1 MTDSHKQIAHIRP
14 EGLSADGAP
23 TAPIRRRLGAA
34 FGAAALVLLVGIVS
48 LVAIWQLVT
57 AFGGVSRST
66 HITTELRRV
75 VGSFYDAESGLRG
88 YLLTS
93 DDRLITQYRLA
104 VESTRADLD
113 HVLEDLADNS
123 RNAADARELRQW
135 AERKFAAMD
144 SLLSVAASAGHD
156 SAATALRSGLGQGQ
170 MDSVRAVIRR
180 LQAAERE
187 DLAAA
192 ADERDR
198 NTRITLLIVGGGSL
212 LAFLLLVAVLMAVR
226 RGTMHEARLQRD
238 LVEHTQRLDAQA
250 TELELQN
257 EQLQDQAVALEE
269 QSSEL
274 EAQQTEL
281 EAANDELMNANV
293 EAESSRERLG
303 LLLDSAESGMYGI
316 DEHGRCT
323 FINPAAARMLGY
335 EQQELVGEQIHDR
348 VHYAHPD
355 GSPYPFDQCP
365 IRKALI
371 TGSRVRRDDEVYWRK
386 DGTRLSVDY
395 TAAPMLG
402 DRKVRGAVVS
412 FLDITDRKRES
423 EIRTFLADATEALNS
438 SLDYHSTLRTVATL
452 AVPRLGDWC
461 AVDMLENGK
470 LERLAVVHRD
480 PEKLNMVLELTR
492 KRPPRLDAPMG
503 SGKVIYTGRPEL
515 LAEIP
520 EEVLVASAEGDVQLI
535 QAIQKLDLRSLLGV
549 PLLSQGKA
557 IGAIICVMA
566 ESGRRFTEQDLQV
579 AEDLASRASLAI
591 ENALLY
597 KEAEVARKAAEAAD
611 ATKSQFLA
619 AMSHEL
625 RTPLNAIA
633 GYAELIAVGVHGPV
647 TDKQREALE
656 RITRSQKTLLSLIN
670 DVLNFSKLQAGFI
683 QVATEEIPM
692 ATILDTLEGWIE
704 PQLRAKQ
711 LRYSYDAC
719 PEDLHVRGDRDKI
732 QQVMLNLLSNAV
744 KFTPSGG
751 EISVTCTF
759 NDDDV
764 QINVRDTGPGIP
776 PDKVDVIFEPFV
788 QVDRGVQ
795 STYQGTGLGLA
806 ISRDLARAMKG
817 NLVVGSSSDR
827 GSEFVFALPR
837 VRPGGDAGSKQE
849 TPGHVES
856 GMSGD
861 AAPGSGAGGI

>member
-1 MTDSHKQIAHIRP
+1 MTGSHKQIANFRP
-14 EGLSADGAP
+14 EGLSTDGAP
-23 TAPIRRRLGAA
+23 TAPIRRKLGAA
-34 FGAAALVLLVGIVS
+34 FGAAALVLLVGLVS
-48 LVAIWQLVT
+48 LVAIQQLVA

-66 HITTELRRV
+66 HVATELRRV
-75 VGSFYDAESGLRG
+75 VGGFHDAESGLRG
-88 YLLTS
+88 YLLTT
-93 DDRLITQYRLA
+93 DDRLLTQYRVA
-104 VESTRADLD
+104 VESTRTNLG
-113 HVLEDLADNS
+113 HLLADVSDDS
-123 RNAADARELRQW
+123 RSAADSRELRVW
-135 AERKFAAMD
+135 AEQKFAAMD
-144 SLLSVAASAGHD
+144 SLLSLAATAGADSAASA
-156 SAATALRSGLGQGQ
+156 LRGGLGQDE
-170 MDSVRAVIRR
+170 MDSVRTVIRR
-180 LQAAERE
+180 LQVAEGA
-187 DLAAA
+187 DLADS

-198 NTRITLLIVGGGSL
+198 NTRLALLVVGGGTL

-226 RGTMHEARLQRD
+226 REIIHEARLQGH
-238 LVEHTQRLDAQA
+238 LVEQTQRLDAQA

-269 QSSEL
+269 QSSKL
-274 EAQQTEL
+274 EEQQTEL

-293 EAESSRERLG
+293 EVESSRERLR

-316 DEHGRCT
+316 DEQGKCT

-335 EQQELVGEQIHDR
+335 EQHGLVGEMIHDR
-348 VHYAHPD
+348 VHYAHAD

-386 DGTRLSVDY
+386 DGSCLSVDY
-395 TAAPMLG
+395 TAAPMLADG
-402 DRKVRGAVVS
+402 KVRGAVVS

-461 AVDMLENGK
+461 AVDMMEDGK

-480 PEKLNMVLELTR
+480 PEKLNMVLALTK

-503 SGKVIYTGRPEL
+503 SGKVIRTGRAEL
-515 LAEIP
+515 IADIP

-549 PLLSQGKA
+549 PLMSQGEA

-597 KEAEVARKAAEAAD
+597 KEAEVARKRAEAAD
-611 ATKSQFLA
+611 STKSQFLA

-647 TDKQREALE
+647 TDKQKEALE

-670 DVLNFSKLQAGFI
+670 DILNFSKLEAGFI
-683 QVATEEIPM
+683 QVAADEISM
-692 ATILDTLEGWIE
+692 ATILDALEGWIE
-704 PQLRAKQ
+704 PQLRSKQ
-711 LRYSYDAC
+711 LRFSYDSC

-744 KFTPSGG
+744 KFTPHGG
-751 EISVTCTF
+751 NISVTCTF
-759 NDDDV
+759 DDSEV
-764 QINVRDTGPGIP
+764 RINVRDTGPGIP

-817 NLVVGSSSDR
+817 NLVVGRSTDS
-827 GSEFVFALPR
+827 GSEFVFSLPR
-837 VRPGGDAGSKQE
+837 IRPAGTDAGGKEPSTAPAKSR
-849 TPGHVES
+849 S
-856 GMSGD
+856 G
-861 AAPGSGAGGI
+861 

>member
-1 MTDSHKQIAHIRP
+1 MTGSHKQIAHVRP
-14 EGLSADGAP
+14 RGLSADGAP
-23 TAPIRRRLGAA
+23 TAPIRRKLGAA
-34 FGAAALVLLVGIVS
+34 FGAAALVLLVGLVS
-48 LVAIWQLVT
+48 LLAIWQLVS

-66 HITTELRRV
+66 HITTELRGI
-75 VGSFYDAESGLRG
+75 VGGLHDAESGLRG
-88 YLLTS
+88 YLLTD
-93 DDRLITQYRLA
+93 DDRLLTQYRLA
-104 VESTRADLD
+104 AENTRSDLE
-113 HVLEDLADNS
+113 HLLADIAGDS
-123 RNAADARELRQW
+123 RNVTDVQALRLR
-135 AERKFAAMD
+135 AEQKFSAMD
-144 SLLSVAASAGHD
+144 SLLTIAATEGRD
-156 SAATALRSGLGQGQ
+156 SAARTLAGGLGQDE
-170 MDSVRAVIRR
+170 MDSLRTVISR
-180 LQAAERE
+180 LQAAEGE
-187 DLAAA
+187 DLEASAA
-192 ADERDR
+192 ERDR
-198 NTRITLLIVGGGSL
+198 NTRIVLLLVGGGSL
-212 LAFLLLVAVLMAVR
+212 LAFLLLVAVLIAVR
-226 RGTMHEARLQRD
+226 REIMHEAGLQAD
-238 LVEHTQRLDAQA
+238 LLEQAQRLDAQA

-281 EAANDELMNANV
+281 EAANDELLHANV
-293 EAESSRERLG
+293 EVESSRERLR
-303 LLLDSAESGMYGI
+303 LLLDSAASGMYGI
-316 DEHGRCT
+316 DEKGRCT

-335 EQQELVGEQIHDR
+335 EQQELVDDQIHDR

-355 GSPYPFDQCP
+355 GSPYPFDNCP

-386 DGTRLSVDY
+386 DGSRLSVDY
-395 TAAPMLG
+395 TAAPMLVEG
-402 DRKVRGAVVS
+402 TVHGAVVS
-412 FLDITDRKRES
+412 FLDITDRKRET

-438 SLDYHSTLRTVATL
+438 SLDYHATLRTVADL

-461 AVDMLENGK
+461 AVDMLQDGK

-503 SGKVIYTGRPEL
+503 SGKVIHTGRPEL
-515 LAEIP
+515 IAEIP

-549 PLLSQGKA
+549 PLISQGKA
-557 IGAIICVMA
+557 IGAIVCVMA

-579 AEDLASRASLAI
+579 AEDLAARASLAI

-597 KEAEVARKAAEAAD
+597 KEAEAARRRAESAD

-647 TDKQREALE
+647 TAKQREALE

-670 DVLNFSKLQAGFI
+670 DILNFSKLQAGFI
-683 QVATEEIPM
+683 QVASEEISM
-692 ATILDTLEGWIE
+692 ATVLDSLEGWIE

-711 LRYSYDAC
+711 LRYSYDPC
-719 PEDLHVRGDRDKI
+719 PEDLHVQGDREKI

-744 KFTPSGG
+744 KFTPEGG
-751 EISVTCTF
+751 EVSVTCTF
-759 NDDDV
+759 DNSV
-764 QINVRDTGPGIP
+764 VRINVRDTGPGIP
-776 PDKVDVIFEPFV
+776 SDKLDVIFEPFV

-806 ISRDLARAMKG
+806 ISRDLARGMKG
-817 NLVVGSSSDR
+817 NLVVGSSTAG
-827 GSEFVFALPR
+827 GSEFVFTLPR
-837 VRPGGDAGSKQE
+837 VPPGRGDGGKEKPGGAK
-849 TPGHVES
+849 
-856 GMSGD
+856 
-861 AAPGSGAGGI
+861 SGAAENSAERGES

>member
-1 MTDSHKQIAHIRP
+1 MTGPHKQIAQIRP
-14 EGLSADGAP
+14 DAATLDAAP
-23 TAPIRRRLGAA
+23 PAPIRRKLGAA

-48 LVAIWQLVT
+48 LLALWQLVS
-57 AFGGVSRST
+57 AFGGVTRST
-66 HITTELRRV
+66 HITTELRQLT
-75 VGSFYDAESGLRG
+75 GSFLDAESGLRG
-88 YLLTS
+88 YLLTG
-93 DDRLITQYRLA
+93 DDRLIRQYRLG
-104 VESTRADLD
+104 VESARADLD
-113 HVLEDLADNS
+113 HVLSDMSGRPGVGN
-123 RNAADARELRQW
+123 DASELRAR
-135 AERKFAAMD
+135 AERKFVAMD
-144 SLLSVAASAGHD
+144 SILALAGTSGSD
-156 SAATALRSGLGQGQ
+156 SAASALRSGLSQDE
-170 MDSVRAVIRR
+170 MDSVRAVVSR
-180 LQAAERE
+180 LQAAEGGH
-187 DLAAA
+187 LAESAR
-192 ADERDR
+192 ERDR
-198 NTRITLLIVGGGSL
+198 NTRIALFVVGGGSV
-212 LAFLLLVAVLMAVR
+212 LAFLLLIAVLMAVR
-226 RGTMHEARLQRD
+226 REIMHEARLQKH
-238 LVEHTQRLDAQA
+238 LVEQTQRLDAQA

-281 EAANDELMNANV
+281 ESANDELLRANV
-293 EAESSRERLG
+293 EVEASRERLR

-335 EQQELVGEQIHDR
+335 DQKELVGDLIHDR
-348 VHYAHPD
+348 VHYAHAD
-355 GSPYPFDQCP
+355 GSPYPFEQCP

-386 DGTRLSVDY
+386 DGSRLSVDY

-402 DRKVRGAVVS
+402 GGKVRGAVVS
-412 FLDITDRKRES
+412 FLDITDRKRET

-438 SLDYHSTLRTVATL
+438 SLDYNSTLRTVAEL

-461 AVDMLENGK
+461 AVDMLRDGK

-492 KRPPRLDAPMG
+492 DRPPRLDAPVG
-503 SGKVIYTGRPEL
+503 SGKVIRTGRPEL
-515 LAEIP
+515 ITEIP
-520 EEVLVASAEGDVQLI
+520 EEVLVASAEGDVKLI
-535 QAIQKLDLRSLLGV
+535 QALQKLDLHSLLGV
-549 PLLSQGKA
+549 PLISEGKP
-557 IGAIICVMA
+557 IGAIVCVMA

-597 KEAEVARKAAEAAD
+597 EKAEAARAHAEAAD
-611 ATKSQFLA
+611 AAKSQFLA
-619 AMSHEL
+619 SMSHEL

-670 DVLNFSKLQAGFI
+670 DILNFSKLQAGFI
-683 QVATEEIPM
+683 QVAANEISM
-692 ATILDTLEGWIE
+692 ATILGTLEDWVE
-704 PQLRAKQ
+704 PQLRAKK
-711 LRYSYDAC
+711 LRYFYDAC
-719 PEDLHVRGDRDKI
+719 PDDLRVRGDREKI

-744 KFTPSGG
+744 KFTTEGG
-751 EISVTCTF
+751 EISVTCTY
-759 NDDDV
+759 DDNEV
-764 QINVRDTGPGIP
+764 RIAVRDTGPGIP
-776 PDKVDVIFEPFV
+776 PDKIEAIFEPFV

-817 NLVVGSSSDR
+817 NLVVGSSSNR
-827 GSEFVFALPR
+827 GSEFIFTLPR
-837 VRPGGDAGSKQE
+837 VRREDDRARGRA
-849 TPGHVES
+849 
-856 GMSGD
+856 D
-861 AAPGSGAGGI
+861 AAAKAEPRS